1 MRIFSLSAANLLE
14 RLIASGA
21 RLRLVGNELQV
32 KGLNREFREEIKGN
46 KQGLMDLVR
55 AGEHKRQP
63 VEAWSYWRDDNW
75 MEGCRLDEPA
85 WTRWKINGQD
95 QQNKAQEQIGNRLKH
110 ALTSGK
116 DEPANSP
123 H

>member
-1 MRIFSLSAANLLE
+1 MRIFRLSAANLLE

-63 VEAWSYWRDDNW
+63 VEEWSYWRDGVW
-75 MEGCRLDEPA
+75 MVGTRLDKPRTFQFWFVDTQHNATE
-85 WTRWKINGQD
+85 RSSI
-95 QQNKAQEQIGNRLKH
+95 
-110 ALTSGK
+110 S
-116 DEPANSP
+116 
-123 H
+123 

>member
-1 MRIFSLSAANLLE
+1 MGNDPMRIFRLSAANLLE

-63 VEAWSYWRDDNW
+63 VEAWSYQRDGDW
-75 MEGCRLDEPA
+75 MVGTRLDKPGIFQF
-85 WTRWKINGQD
+85 WFVITQD
-95 QQNKAQEQIGNRLKH
+95 
-110 ALTSGK
+110 K
-116 DEPANSP
+116 DEPRTD
-123 H
+123 